1 MGHKIKSNKLFTRKS
16 EVKNIIPLLSLGG
29 AIFLSN
35 SAFAASPAETTE
47 TEKKPEALPTITI
60 TASRA
65 DELSTS
71 AKQVTK
77 LDEKQIELLR
87 NGSSGSI
94 ATVLAKAVPGLS
106 DSSRTITDYGQTLRG
121 RNALILVDGV
131 PMNLTRDTSR
141 GLSAIDPE
149 SIANIEVIR
158 GSNAIYGGGAAGG
171 IISITTKAAGGE
183 PTAKTVI
190 GLQTPL
196 TNFRSDAL
204 GGDIHQYFT
213 GSFNAFDYA
222 FDFGYQRIGSPYDAS
237 GDRVAPEPS
246 QGDLYDSDGYS
257 VGGKLGYHIDD
268 NQYLQFAANYYN
280 AEQDSDY
287 ASDTSV
293 KNTPAGAV
301 PAKAIKGLKLKDQT
315 KNENQIYN
323 LTYNH
328 KDFFGNKVEAQ
339 IYYRDF
345 FTRFSPFDARV
356 PETQVS
362 PRGGQ
367 VDQVSQENNV
377 LGSRLTVTIPLE
389 FLGDT
394 SLVWGGDFSRE
405 KSEMPLDIFD
415 RDIYDQSGGL
425 EFVKTGKLTYLPELT
440 TQSVGGFVQLKHRF
454 NDQWSAEAGTRYED
468 SYAQIDSFIPLS
480 QLDPN
485 TQSYKPNPYVY
496 QGGKVKADAWLYN
509 ANVTFSPNDQNSIY
523 ASFNQGFQLP
533 DVGVIIRNAN
543 NTDKKKNYELSS
555 SFLEPVKVDNYELGW
570 KGNFNNFSSSLAVFH
585 STSDLGAVQ
594 PESNSLV
601 MLRTKEK
608 ITGVE
613 ATFDYLD
620 DANVWGTGGSVTWMK
635 GREKPQDGAEQD
647 MTGFRIPP
655 LKLTAY
661 VSYSPTETW
670 TNRLQAT
677 YFGSEDYRLNGKNS
691 FGRYDV
697 KTYTTADLI
706 SSFALNKKDT
716 VTIGLENM
724 FNRKYYPLY
733 SQLLRS
739 GNNTSHLVANGAT
752 LKVSYSHKW

>member
-1 MGHKIKSNKLFTRKS
+1 MGNKKSNKLFTRKS

-29 AIFLSN
+29 AIVLSN
-35 SAFAASPAETTE
+35 SAFAASTSETTDV
-47 TEKKPEALPTITI
+47 EKKPEALPTITI

-158 GSNAIYGGGAAGG
+158 GSNAIYGGGASGG

-196 TNFRSDAL
+196 TNFRSNAL
-204 GGDIHQYFT
+204 SGDIHQYFT

-222 FDFGYQRIGSPYDAS
+222 LDFGYQRIGSPYDAS

-246 QGDLYDSDGYS
+246 QGDLYDADAYS

-287 ASDTSV
+287 ASDPSV
-293 KNTPAGAV
+293 KKAPAGTV

-356 PETQVS
+356 SENEVS

-377 LGSRLTVTIPLE
+377 LGSRLTVTTPLE

-425 EFVKTGKLTYLPELT
+425 EFVKTGKLIYLPELT

-739 GNNTSHLVANGAT
+739 SNNTSHLVANGAT
-752 LKVSYSHKW
+752 LKVTYSHKW

>member
-293 KNTPAGAV
+293 KNTSAGTV

-377 LGSRLTVTIPLE
+377 LGSRLTVTTPLE

-509 ANVTFSPNDQNSIY
+509 ANMTFSPNDQNSIY

-647 MTGFRIPP
+647 MTGFRTPP

-733 SQLLRS
+733 SQLLRTS
-739 GNNTSHLVANGAT
+739 DNTSHLVANGAT
-752 LKVSYSHKW
+752 LKVTYSHKW

>member
-1 MGHKIKSNKLFTRKS
+1 MGNKIKSHKLFTRKS

-35 SAFAASPAETTE
+35 SAFAASTSETTDV
-47 TEKKPEALPTITI
+47 EKKPEALPTITI

-158 GSNAIYGGGAAGG
+158 GSNAIYGGGASGG

-183 PTAKTVI
+183 PTAKTVV

-196 TNFRSDAL
+196 TNFRSNAL
-204 GGDIHQYFT
+204 SGDIHQYFT

-222 FDFGYQRIGSPYDAS
+222 LDFGYQRIGSPYDAS

-246 QGDLYDSDGYS
+246 QGDLYDADAYS

-287 ASDTSV
+287 ASDPSV
-293 KNTPAGAV
+293 KNAPAGTV

-323 LTYNH
+323 LTYKH
-328 KDFFGNKVEAQ
+328 KDFFGNKIDAQ

-345 FTRFSPFDARV
+345 FTRFSPFDARKN
-356 PETQVS
+356 PN
-362 PRGGQ
+362 RGGN
-367 VDQVSQENNV
+367 VDQIYQENNI
-377 LGSRLTVTIPLE
+377 LGSRLTVTTPLE

-405 KSEMPLDIFD
+405 KSEMPLDTFNP
-415 RDIYDQSGGL
+415 DIYDQSGGL
-425 EFVKTGKLTYLPELT
+425 DFVKTGKLIYLPELT

-480 QLDPN
+480 QFDPK

-509 ANVTFSPNDQNSIY
+509 ANLTFSPNDQHSIY

-533 DVGVIIRNAN
+533 DVGVIIRNAD

-594 PESNSLV
+594 SFSNGLA
-601 MLRTKEK
+601 LTRTKEK
-608 ITGVE
+608 VSGVE

-655 LKLTAY
+655 LKLTGY
-661 VSYSPTETW
+661 ISYSPTETW

-677 YFGSEDYRLNGKNS
+677 YFGSKDYRLNDATIT
-691 FGRYDV
+691 GRADV

-739 GNNTSHLVANGAT
+739 GTNTSHLVANGAT

>member
-1 MGHKIKSNKLFTRKS
+1 MGNKIKSNKLFTRKS

-65 DELSTS
+65 NELSTS

-287 ASDTSV
+287 ASDPSV
-293 KNTPAGAV
+293 KKAPAGTV

-377 LGSRLTVTIPLE
+377 LGSRLTVTTPLE

-635 GREKPQDGAEQD
+635 GREKPQDGAEQN

-752 LKVSYSHKW
+752 LKVTYSHKW

>member
-1 MGHKIKSNKLFTRKS
+1 MGNKIKSNKLFTRKS
-16 EVKNIIPLLSLGG
+16 EAKNIIPLLSLGG

-35 SAFAASPAETTE
+35 SAFAASPSETTDA
-47 TEKKPEALPTITI
+47 EKKPEALPTITI
-60 TASRA
+60 NASRA

-87 NGSSGSI
+87 NGSSGNI

-158 GSNAIYGGGAAGG
+158 GSNAIYGGGASGG
-171 IISITTKAAGGE
+171 IISITTKAAGSE
-183 PTAKTVI
+183 PTAKTVV

-196 TNFRSDAL
+196 TNFRSNAL
-204 GGDIHQYFT
+204 SGDIHQYFT

-222 FDFGYQRIGSPYDAS
+222 LDFGYQRIGSPYDAS

-257 VGGKLGYHIDD
+257 IGGKLGYHIDD
-268 NQYLQFAANYYN
+268 NQYVQFAANYYN

-287 ASDTSV
+287 ASDPSV
-293 KNTPAGAV
+293 KNAPAGTV
-301 PAKAIKGLKLKDQT
+301 PAKAIKGLKLKDQN

-328 KDFFGNKVEAQ
+328 KDFFGNKVDAQ

-345 FTRFSPFDARV
+345 FTRFSPFDARKN
-356 PETQVS
+356 PN
-362 PRGGQ
+362 RGGN
-367 VDQVSQENNV
+367 VDQIYQENNI
-377 LGSRLTVTIPLE
+377 LGSRLTVTTPLE

-405 KSEMPLDIFD
+405 KSEMPLDTFNP
-415 RDIYDQSGGL
+415 DIYDQSGGL
-425 EFVKTGKLTYLPELT
+425 DFVKTGKLIYLPELT

-480 QLDPN
+480 QFDPK

-509 ANVTFSPNDQNSIY
+509 ANVTFSPNDQHSIY

-533 DVGVIIRNAN
+533 DVGVIIRNAD
-543 NTDKKKNYELSS
+543 NTDKEKNYELSS

-594 PESNSLV
+594 SFSNGLA
-601 MLRTKEK
+601 LTRTKEK
-608 ITGVE
+608 VTGLE

-635 GREKPQDGAEQD
+635 GREKPQNGAEQD
-647 MTGFRIPP
+647 MTGFLIPP
-655 LKLTAY
+655 LKLTGY
-661 VSYSPTETW
+661 ISYSPTETW

-697 KTYTTADLI
+697 KSYTTADLI

-716 VTIGLENM
+716 MTIGLENM

-733 SQLLRS
+733 SQLLRTS
-739 GNNTSHLVANGAT
+739 DNTSHLVANGVT
-752 LKVSYSHKW
+752 LKVTYSHKW

>member
-1 MGHKIKSNKLFTRKS
+1 MGNKTKSHKLFTRKS

-35 SAFAASPAETTE
+35 SAFAASSPETTDA
-47 TEKKPEALPTITI
+47 EKKPEALPTITI

-141 GLSAIDPE
+141 GLSSIDPE

-158 GSNAIYGGGAAGG
+158 GSNAIYGGGASGG

-183 PTAKTVI
+183 PTAKTVV

-196 TNFRSDAL
+196 TNFRSNAL

-222 FDFGYQRIGSPYDAS
+222 LDFGYQRIGSPYDAS

-246 QGDLYDSDGYS
+246 QGDLYDADAYS

-293 KNTPAGAV
+293 NNAPAGTV

-328 KDFFGNKVEAQ
+328 KDFFGNKVDAQ

-345 FTRFSPFDARV
+345 FTRFSPFDAKNN
-356 PETQVS
+356 PN
-362 PRGGQ
+362 RGGQ
-367 VDQVSQENNV
+367 VDQVYQENNV
-377 LGSRLTVTIPLE
+377 LGSRLTVTTPLE

-394 SLVWGGDFSRE
+394 SLVWGGDFNRE

-415 RDIYDQSGGL
+415 RDIYEQSGGL

-440 TQSVGGFVQLKHRF
+440 TQSVGGFIQLKHRF

-480 QLDPN
+480 QLDPD

-509 ANVTFSPNDQNSIY
+509 ANVTFSPNDQHSIY

-543 NTDKKKNYELSS
+543 NTDKEKNYELSS

-585 STSDLGAVQ
+585 STSDLGTVQ
-594 PESNSLV
+594 SFSNGLA
-601 MLRTKEK
+601 LTRTKEK
-608 ITGVE
+608 VSGVE